1 MNPNRTYEENMAA
14 LKKVLTQRTYTAL
27 SHRNIEFVLKYQN
40 ASLQELAAYLRR
52 QQAELRHIPGRTEI
66 IGGDFIELRFRG
78 WANALEAIGVSRE
91 LAAKRSTPALEK
103 TALFQAEFNTQRELD
118 KAAKAEAKKQNKAKE
133 KPPIQGKGRRFRAD
147 LFWMRKLQEERCTR
161 LNCKG
166 SNARRIRTC
175 GKRRSSKPSTSGSS
189 QSSGRSRPQK
199 RKPNAQ
205 RSKPN
210 GRNRLRRTA
219 HNNLFAQ
226 SVLGTDLH
234 IDLIS
239 SP

>member
-52 QQAELRHIPGRTEI
+52 RQAELRHIPGRTEI

-78 WANALEAIGVSRE
+78 WVNALEAIGVSRE

-118 KAAKAEAKKQNKAKE
+118 KAAKAEAKKQNTSTE
-133 KPPIQGKGRRFRAD
+133 KPQIRGKGRRNKNVRKTQEFKAEYQRQLTKFR
-147 LFWMRKLQEERCTR
+147 QEQAAEKETKRA
-161 LNCKG
+161 
-166 SNARRIRTC
+166 ARQAEQQEATAEE
-175 GKRRSSKPSTSGSS
+175 S
-189 QSSGRSRPQK
+189 
-199 RKPNAQ
+199 AQ
-205 RSKPN
+205 
-210 GRNRLRRTA
+210 
-219 HNNLFAQ
+219 
-226 SVLGTDLH
+226 
-234 IDLIS
+234 
-239 SP
+239 

>member
-52 QQAELRHIPGRTEI
+52 RQAELQHIPGRTEI

-78 WANALEAIGVSRE
+78 WVNALEAIGVSRE

-118 KAAKAEAKKQNKAKE
+118 KE
-133 KPPIQGKGRRFRAD
+133 KPQIQGKGRRFRAD
-147 LFWMRKLQEERCTR
+147 LLLDEKITGRTMYALELQGFKCPQNKNVRKTQEFKAEYQRQLTKFRQEQAAEKEAKRAAGTGCGGKHTIIYLHNPNWERIC
-161 LNCKG
+161 
-166 SNARRIRTC
+166 I
-175 GKRRSSKPSTSGSS
+175 
-189 QSSGRSRPQK
+189 
-199 RKPNAQ
+199 
-205 RSKPN
+205 
-210 GRNRLRRTA
+210 
-219 HNNLFAQ
+219 
-226 SVLGTDLH
+226 
-234 IDLIS
+234 
-239 SP
+239 

>member
-78 WANALEAIGVSRE
+78 WVNALEAIGVSRE

-103 TALFQAEFNTQRELD
+103 
-118 KAAKAEAKKQNKAKE
+118 
-133 KPPIQGKGRRFRAD
+133 RRCF
-147 LFWMRKLQEERCTR
+147 
-161 LNCKG
+161 
-166 SNARRIRTC
+166 
-175 GKRRSSKPSTSGSS
+175 RRSSIHSGS
-189 QSSGRSRPQK
+189 
-199 RKPNAQ
+199 
-205 RSKPN
+205 
-210 GRNRLRRTA
+210 
-219 HNNLFAQ
+219 
-226 SVLGTDLH
+226 
-234 IDLIS
+234 
-239 SP
+239 

>member
-40 ASLQELAAYLRR
+40 ASLQELAAYLRQ

-78 WANALEAIGVSRE
+78 WVNALEAIGVSRE
-91 LAAKRSTPALEK
+91 IAAKRSTPALEK

-133 KPPIQGKGRRFRAD
+133 KPQIQGKGRRFRAD
-147 LFWMRKLQEERCTR
+147 LLLDENYRKNDVR
-161 LNCKG
+161 
-166 SNARRIRTC
+166 A
-175 GKRRSSKPSTSGSS
+175 
-189 QSSGRSRPQK
+189 
-199 RKPNAQ
+199 
-205 RSKPN
+205 
-210 GRNRLRRTA
+210 
-219 HNNLFAQ
+219 
-226 SVLGTDLH
+226 
-234 IDLIS
+234 
-239 SP
+239 

>member
-40 ASLQELAAYLRR
+40 ASLQELAAYLRQR
-52 QQAELRHIPGRTEI
+52 QAELRHIPGRTEI

-118 KAAKAEAKKQNKAKE
+118 KAAKAEAKKKNKSKE
-133 KPPIQGKGRRFRAD
+133 KPQIQGKGRRVP
-147 LFWMRKLQEERCTR
+147 
-161 LNCKG
+161 
-166 SNARRIRTC
+166 
-175 GKRRSSKPSTSGSS
+175 RRSSSG
-189 QSSGRSRPQK
+189 
-199 RKPNAQ
+199 
-205 RSKPN
+205 
-210 GRNRLRRTA
+210 
-219 HNNLFAQ
+219 
-226 SVLGTDLH
+226 
-234 IDLIS
+234 
-239 SP
+239 